1 MINKT
6 YLINEIIKS
15 LEVLHQDA
23 FDAAMRAY
31 DTATN
36 EESEAEN
43 KYDTLGL
50 EASYLAQGQ
59 SKRVTEC
66 EADLNIFK
74 NFKITQSDSLISIGI
89 GSVIYMLDEDD
100 KALIIFLGPAAG
112 GLNIKLDDSIIT
124 IITPSS
130 PLGKILVGHSVDDE
144 VELKLG
150 HTNKHYTI
158 TNAF

>member
-1 MINKT
+1 MINKQR
-6 YLINEIIKS
+6 LLDEIIS
-15 LEVLHQDA
+15 ALEALYQDA

-66 EADLNIFK
+66 EADLNTFK
-74 NFKITQSDSLISIGI
+74 KFKINESDSQNSIGI
-89 GSVIYMLDEDD
+89 GSVINMQDELDKE
-100 KALIIFLGPAAG
+100 LNIFLGPAAG
-112 GLNIKLDDSIIT
+112 GLNIQLDDTNIT
-124 IITPSS
+124 LITPSS
-130 PLGKILVGHSVDDE
+130 PLGKILIGHSVDDE

-150 HTNKHYTI
+150 HTNKYYTI
-158 TNAF
+158 MKTF

>member
-1 MINKT
+1 MINKQR
-6 YLINEIIKS
+6 LLDEIIIA
-15 LEVLHQDA
+15 LEALYQDA

-66 EADLNIFK
+66 EADLNTFK
-74 NFKITQSDSLISIGI
+74 KFSINDADCQNSIGI
-89 GSVIYMLDEDD
+89 GSVIYMRDEFD
-100 KALIIFLGPAAG
+100 KELIIFLGPASG
-112 GLNIKLDDSIIT
+112 GLNIQLDDTSIT
-124 IITPSS
+124 LITPSS

-144 VELKLG
+144 IELKPG

-158 TNAF
+158 IKIF